1 MFRPKQ
7 SFHSNH
13 NAKLLAPAAS
23 ESCTEKLYW
32 KYICRAAAEISLSN
46 ERKLFFNNKEAQS
59 KSELVSTVV
68 VAVDVVVDDV
78 VVVVHLINEI
88 SFNELYF

>member
-1 MFRPKQ
+1 
-7 SFHSNH
+7 
-13 NAKLLAPAAS
+13 LAPAAS
-23 ESCTEKLYW
+23 ERCTEKLYW

-68 VAVDVVVDDV
+68 VAVDVVV
-78 VVVVHLINEI
+78 VVHLINKI

>member
-1 MFRPKQ
+1 
-7 SFHSNH
+7 
-13 NAKLLAPAAS
+13 LAPAAS
-23 ESCTEKLYW
+23 ERCTEKLYW

-68 VAVDVVVDDV
+68 VAVDVDV
-78 VVVVHLINEI
+78 VVVVHLINKI

>member
-23 ESCTEKLYW
+23 ERCTEKLYW

-68 VAVDVVVDDV
+68 VVVDDV
-78 VVVVHLINEI
+78 VVVVVAVHLINKI

>member
-1 MFRPKQ
+1 
-7 SFHSNH
+7 
-13 NAKLLAPAAS
+13 LAPAAS
-23 ESCTEKLYW
+23 ERCTEKLYW